1 MVGSS
6 ELPTTPSALESKL
19 KDILLVR
26 FDFFMRIDT
35 KLKLFVRLLK
45 LATAWDA
52 VLLIDEA
59 DVWSS
64 LTGQLKA
71 NINLIIV

>member
-1 MVGSS
+1 MRS
-6 ELPTTPSALESKL
+6 
-19 KDILLVR
+19 DI
-26 FDFFMRIDT
+26 ISN
-35 KLKLFVRLLK
+35 LFPRLLK

-64 LTGQLKA
+64 LTDRLKA
-71 NINLIIV
+71 YTNLNRCPGLYGEEKSTRGTSLVFYYLIIS

>member
-1 MVGSS
+1 
-6 ELPTTPSALESKL
+6 
-19 KDILLVR
+19 
-26 FDFFMRIDT
+26 MRIDT
-35 KLKLFVRLLK
+35 ILNLFVCLLK

-71 NINLIIV
+71 NIDLIII

>member
-1 MVGSS
+1 
-6 ELPTTPSALESKL
+6 
-19 KDILLVR
+19 
-26 FDFFMRIDT
+26 MRIDT
-35 KLKLFVRLLK
+35 KLKLFVRPLK

-71 NINLIIV
+71 NINSIIV